1 MGFNL
6 ESLLPY
12 WYWLP
17 IGIIIII
24 VLIKFLPRYKV
35 APPDTALI
43 ISGFLRRRY
52 KVRNHD
58 GTISVKKFGYR
69 IVRGGATFWI
79 PAVERIDKLDMCLM
93 QVDIKT
99 AQPVPTKEYISVL
112 VDAVANIKIGSDDL
126 SIATAAEQLLHYDAN
141 HIKAL
146 AKDVLEGNMREIIG
160 QMTIA
165 ELVQNRDK
173 FAQESIKAAM
183 SDMGNMGLEI
193 INLTIQNFSDKDN
206 NVIETMA
213 LQNIVDKERDAKIAR
228 AKAEQEGHKAEIE
241 AQAIIAEQNKELE
254 LRKAAYKIESD
265 QEKAKADEAYKI
277 EQERIRKTYETERA
291 AAEMTRLQKETELK
305 KQQVEIERERLNVEI
320 REKANAEKDA
330 RIACAEAE
338 RFERQAK
345 ADAELYESQKAAEAI
360 EMKGRAEAEAIRLKA
375 EAMQLYGQAAMLE
388 MITNKLLKVVPGKRG
403 TMSGLIPVQ
412 LIIFLIIAVIIWFLI
427 SRTTYGKKLYMIG
440 TNEKV
445 ARFSGLKVDRVLIK
459 TYALS
464 GICAALGGM
473 IMLANYSVARS
484 DYGSQ
489 YTLQCILIAVLG
501 GVSPTGGRGR
511 LSGVMLAIVLLSLLE
526 AGINRFPQISP
537 YYITLIWGAVLLL
550 VMVLN
555 YFVDHP
561 LVKKKN

>member
-1 MGFNL
+1 MDF
-6 ESLLPY
+6 ERLLQY
-12 WYWLP
+12 WYWVP
-17 IGIIIII
+17 IAI
-24 VLIKFLPRYKV
+24 VGLILLIKLLPRYKI

-58 GTISVKKFGYR
+58 GTVAVKQFGYR
-69 IVRGGATFWI
+69 IVRGGATFWV

-126 SIATAAEQLLHYDAN
+126 SIATAAEQLLHYDSD

-241 AQAIIAEQNKELE
+241 AQAIIA
-254 LRKAAYKIESD
+254 
-265 QEKAKADEAYKI
+265 
-277 EQERIRKTYETERA
+277 
-291 AAEMTRLQKETELK
+291 
-305 KQQVEIERERLNVEI
+305 
-320 REKANAEKDA
+320 
-330 RIACAEAE
+330 
-338 RFERQAK
+338 
-345 ADAELYESQKAAEAI
+345 
-360 EMKGRAEAEAIRLKA
+360 
-375 EAMQLYGQAAMLE
+375 
-388 MITNKLLKVVPGKRG
+388 
-403 TMSGLIPVQ
+403 
-412 LIIFLIIAVIIWFLI
+412 
-427 SRTTYGKKLYMIG
+427 
-440 TNEKV
+440 
-445 ARFSGLKVDRVLIK
+445 
-459 TYALS
+459 
-464 GICAALGGM
+464 
-473 IMLANYSVARS
+473 
-484 DYGSQ
+484 
-489 YTLQCILIAVLG
+489 
-501 GVSPTGGRGR
+501 
-511 LSGVMLAIVLLSLLE
+511 
-526 AGINRFPQISP
+526 
-537 YYITLIWGAVLLL
+537 
-550 VMVLN
+550 
-555 YFVDHP
+555 
-561 LVKKKN
+561 

>member
-1 MGFNL
+1 MNGINY
-6 ESLLPY
+6 EKLLQY
-12 WYWLP
+12 WYWIP
-17 IGIIIII
+17 IVLVGVII
-24 VLIKFLPRYKV
+24 LIKFLPRYRIS
-35 APPDTALI
+35 PPDTALI

-58 GTISVKKFGYR
+58 GTVSVKKFGYR
-69 IVRGGATFWI
+69 IVRGGATFWV

-126 SIATAAEQLLHYDAN
+126 SIATAAEQLLHYDSD

-265 QEKAKADEAYKI
+265 QEKAKADETYKI

-305 KQQVEIERERLNVEI
+305 KQQVEIERERLNVEV

-330 RIACAEAE
+330 RIARAEAE

-360 EMKGRAEAEAIRLKA
+360 EMKGRAEAEAIRRKA

-388 MITNKLLKVVPGKRG
+388 MVVDKLPEVARAIGEPLGQTEKIILFGEGAATGLTRDVTGSMLQFFEAIKTATSLDIPGLLNKVASGGLVGRHVPD
-403 TMSGLIPVQ
+403 
-412 LIIFLIIAVIIWFLI
+412 AE
-427 SRTTYGKKLYMIG
+427 
-440 TNEKV
+440 TNEP
-445 ARFSGLKVDRVLIK
+445 AETPADSE
-459 TYALS
+459 TQTE
-464 GICAALGGM
+464 
-473 IMLANYSVARS
+473 N
-484 DYGSQ
+484 
-489 YTLQCILIAVLG
+489 
-501 GVSPTGGRGR
+501 
-511 LSGVMLAIVLLSLLE
+511 E
-526 AGINRFPQISP
+526 E
-537 YYITLIWGAVLLL
+537 
-550 VMVLN
+550 
-555 YFVDHP
+555 
-561 LVKKKN
+561 